1 MNAYVASVIDYVK
14 TTHGNEPEFVQTV
27 EEVLSSISPIMDA
40 HPEYE
45 KVDLL
50 KRMVEPERMFTFRVC
65 WMDDKGEYHT
75 NRGWRCQFNGAIGPY
90 KGGLR
95 FQKNVYEG
103 VIKFLGFEQT
113 FKNSPDRPAHGR
125 RKGRLRLRSRRQVR
139 RGSPEILPELH
150 DGSLP
155 LHRTGH
161 RRSRW

>member
-75 NRGWRCQFNGAIGPY
+75 NRGWRCQARSVQQSHSY
-90 KGGLR
+90 CR
-95 FQKNVYEG
+95 SCR
-103 VIKFLGFEQT
+103 
-113 FKNSPDRPAHGR
+113 SPQYTASCRDW
-125 RKGRLRLRSRRQVR
+125 S
-139 RGSPEILPELH
+139 SPCPEYTE
-150 DGSLP
+150 S
-155 LHRTGH
+155 
-161 RRSRW
+161 

>member
-95 FQKNVYEG
+95 FQKNVCQFVRLEAG
-103 VIKFLGFEQT
+103 VDFLLNYRRRTVRNDVVNLPVQSFQRLPGFGI
-113 FKNSPDRPAHGR
+113 F
-125 RKGRLRLRSRRQVR
+125 LVRRQFF
-139 RGSPEILPELH
+139 LP
-150 DGSLP
+150 P
-155 LHRTGH
+155 
-161 RRSRW
+161 

>member
-65 WMDDKGEYHT
+65 WMAY
-75 NRGWRCQFNGAIGPY
+75 I
-90 KGGLR
+90 
-95 FQKNVYEG
+95 
-103 VIKFLGFEQT
+103 
-113 FKNSPDRPAHGR
+113 
-125 RKGRLRLRSRRQVR
+125 
-139 RGSPEILPELH
+139 
-150 DGSLP
+150 
-155 LHRTGH
+155 
-161 RRSRW
+161 RRSFYGASKRDNFQPEVKS

>member
-14 TTHGNEPEFVQTV
+14 NTHGNEPEFVQTV

-75 NRGWRCQFNGAIGPY
+75 NRPVQ
-90 KGGLR
+90 
-95 FQKNVYEG
+95 
-103 VIKFLGFEQT
+103 
-113 FKNSPDRPAHGR
+113 R
-125 RKGRLRLRSRRQVR
+125 RKHCWLQEG
-139 RGSPEILPELH
+139 
-150 DGSLP
+150 
-155 LHRTGH
+155 RTGYAQAYILSYLSG
-161 RRSRW
+161 RTQSLLNRISQRSHFTSERYIRWILKYAALSQAAFYTA

>member
-14 TTHGNEPEFVQTV
+14 TTHANQPEFVQTV
-27 EEVLSSISPIMDA
+27 EEVLSSVSPIMDA

-103 VIKFLGFEQT
+103 IIKFLGFEQT
-113 FKNSPDRPAHGR
+113 FKNSLTGL
-125 RKGRLRLRSRRQVR
+125 RKGRLRLRSRRQVCR
-139 RGSPEILPELH
+139 RGHAFLPELH
-150 DGSLP
+150 DGSVP
-155 LHRTGH
+155 LHRAGH